1 MLAMDL
7 PILILDEPYANL
19 DYSGVKQVNAL
30 LKELKKSGK
39 TIILLTHEI
48 EKCLGLADK
57 FIVLFR
63 GEKVFDGTPEEGLKE
78 NIPFKAAGI
87 KFIQFAKEEPQLFK
101 FLFLQKNDDNLV
113 SLNYLP
119 NTDSNADV
127 ILETV
132 IKEYGLSK
140 EDAKKLYNHLT
151 IYTFGIASLLANG
164 SISFDLKEI
173 NILLSD
179 MFLSLIKNYK
189 SNK

>member
-1 MLAMDL
+1 MPKQIKYTKEMILSTGIEMIRESGIEIISARNIAKRLNSSSQPLFSYFSNMD
-7 PILILDEPYANL
+7 D
-19 DYSGVKQVNAL
+19 
-30 LKELKKSGK
+30 LKNELRK
-39 TIILLTHEI
+39 E
-48 EKCLGLADK
+48 ADK
-57 FIVLFR
+57 LYSRYI
-63 GEKVFDGTPEEGLKE
+63 EEGLKE

-119 NTDSNADV
+119 NTDSNADA

-132 IKEYGLSK
+132 MKEYGLSK